1 MGCCTGGFF
10 IYFYY
15 SKCGKKTKK
24 DRKSHQIIV
33 PVEGQH
39 HQIIVPVEG
48 QRHRIHGATK
58 LVPVSH
64 ANSGK
69 LEQHNRIRCATGVVP
84 ISHANS
90 DKRQQHHHIRGAT
103 KVVPISHANSE
114 KPEKLVAATKLI
126 GHGLDADQIPNTRG
140 KLTGKSRS
148 SLNLLGQPIQEKQ
161 QGKMGTDDGIEKSGK
176 EALQQRL
183 AGLLTKQQGKKG
195 TDDSIENSGKEVL
208 QQRLAGLLTNYKKID
223 SNNQGQG
230 QGTDQ
235 DGDQD

>member
-1 MGCCTGGFF
+1 MG
-10 IYFYY
+10 
-15 SKCGKKTKK
+15 
-24 DRKSHQIIV
+24 
-33 PVEGQH
+33 
-39 HQIIVPVEG
+39 
-48 QRHRIHGATK
+48 
-58 LVPVSH
+58 
-64 ANSGK
+64 
-69 LEQHNRIRCATGVVP
+69 TGVVP

-140 KLTGKSRS
+140 KLGKWAYKRGKLTGKSRS
-148 SLNLLGQPIQEKQ
+148 SLNLLGQPIQ
-161 QGKMGTDDGIEKSGK
+161 
-176 EALQQRL
+176 A
-183 AGLLTKQQGKKG
+183 KQQGKKG

-235 DGDQD
+235 DGDQDQVVQEVKRVDTQGKGTDEDQGQVEQEVKQGSTQGQGTDQDQTTGQEAEVPLVAKEANQHQEVKNQDQTT